1 MLQLLLRTVTR
12 FIRYDPG
19 AMRLVRGAHL
29 MMTVVAAGL
38 AANQFGPIAGGVSGF
53 TLSVLAAAAGAHV
66 LLFTPI
72 STRRQEAGDLWRLGL
87 IMIGFA
93 VFGMVSGLV
102 AGKHAPVVL
111 QAMWIAIIAIG
122 FGLEGFGAFWLRAGR
137 MISIFWLFVI
147 MSSVS
152 GSPGYWLPAMTVFGV
167 VLAFAIRIG
176 FWRPS
181 PDRTYLRV
189 ERANRQ
195 AMAGYLKLAA
205 NGQLSIDRHRR
216 INVSDIASLRSEL
229 DLSIDLIE
237 PGAPIRGLSVET
249 AAMMQL
255 ALEVVRDAM
264 AALSPESRSVLI
276 ENATFQEVVGQLHQ
290 RVATGKTQS
299 GETPFSVDWAE
310 LEAGFRREDKFQL
323 LRIVQ
328 AFERI
333 WNLAE
338 GTSELRADEDL
349 KEDTKSG
356 SWWQR
361 VSWRLAVQASVA
373 AGVGYG
379 IGIYFNLSHAYWV
392 TITVIVVLCG
402 SLGATMKKT
411 AQRTLGTAVGFLCAI
426 LLEPALAGAPDL
438 RIALIIILLPPIIVL
453 VERNYG
459 IAAGIISFLVLIGL
473 QALTGLPAAE
483 FWARLY
489 DTLIGAAVGLTAAWV
504 LFPNRSGDSVERLET
519 SYLNTCSEYLRA
531 EGGQE
536 GSNTL
541 DYPQLKATAHK
552 LLATARTYRTE
563 RAPWSSF
570 TKSSSKLDTLV
581 VLLADYIALY
591 RQARANVQ
599 ADAHKYATVEPVDA
613 LVARMDKRVQDEIRA
628 VLDGK
633 GKQTMPGLAEE
644 WRAAMP
650 ETSRIDTHFITDW
663 VAMLYYA
670 RKVIRCLDGFRQD
683 VD

>member
-1 MLQLLLRTVTR
+1 MLQLFLQSITR
-12 FIRYDPG
+12 VIRYDPG

-29 MMTVVAAGL
+29 MMTVVIAGL
-38 AANQFGPIAGGVSGF
+38 LANQLGPFADGLSGF
-53 TLSVLAAAAGAHV
+53 TLSVLAAAAGAHC

-72 STRRQEAGDLWRLGL
+72 STRKQEVSDLVWLGA
-87 IMIGFA
+87 IMTGLAF
-93 VFGMVSGLV
+93 FGMAAGLA
-102 AGKHAPVVL
+102 AGKNAAVVL
-111 QAMWIAIIAIG
+111 QSIWIAIIAIG
-122 FGLEGFGAFWLRAGR
+122 FGIEGFGQFWLRAGR

-152 GSPGYWLPAMTVFGV
+152 GLPGIWLPAMTIFGV
-167 VLAFAIRIG
+167 VLAFLIRIG

-181 PDRTYLRV
+181 PEKTYERV
-189 ERANRQ
+189 EKANRQ
-195 AMAGYLKLAA
+195 AMADYLKLAA
-205 NGQLSIDRHRR
+205 NGQLSIDRRR
-216 INVSDIASLRSEL
+216 RLNVSDVASLRAEL
-229 DLSIDLIE
+229 DLSIDLIDPE
-237 PGAPIRGLSVET
+237 AALRGLSVES

-264 AALSPESRSVLI
+264 AMLSPESRTELI
-276 ENATFQEVVGQLHQ
+276 ENATFQKVVGQLYV
-290 RVATGKTQS
+290 RMTTGEAPGGQ
-299 GETPFSVDWAE
+299 TPFDVDWPE
-310 LEAGFRREDKFQL
+310 LEVGFEKGDKFQL
-323 LRIVQ
+323 LRIAQ

-338 GTSELRADEDL
+338 GTSRLRADEDA
-349 KEDTKSG
+349 EVEVKSA
-356 SWWQR
+356 SWWQQI
-361 VSWRLAVQASVA
+361 SWRLAVQASVA
-373 AGVGYG
+373 ASVGYG

-411 AQRTLGTAVGFLCAI
+411 TQRTLGTAVGFLFAI
-426 LLEPALAGAPDL
+426 MLEPVLSGYPDI
-438 RIALIIILLPPIIVL
+438 RVVLIILLLPPIIVL
-453 VERNYG
+453 FERNYG

-473 QALTGLPAAE
+473 QTLTGLPAVE

-489 DTLIGAAVGLTAAWV
+489 DTLIGAAVGLTAAWA
-504 LFPNRSGDSVERLET
+504 LFPNRSGDSVEKLET
-519 SYLNTCSEYLRA
+519 SYLNTCSEYLKA
-531 EGGQE
+531 ENGQE
-536 GSNTL
+536 EADTL
-541 DYPQLKATAHK
+541 DYAELKATAHK

-581 VLLADYIALY
+581 VLLADYVALY

-599 ADAHKYATVEPVDA
+599 ADAGKYATVEPVET
-613 LVARMDKRVQDEIRA
+613 LVGRMDKRIQDEISA
-628 VLDGK
+628 VLNGK
-633 GKQTMPGLAEE
+633 GKQTVPGLAEE

-650 ETSRIDTHFITDW
+650 ETTETDTHFMTDW

-683 VD
+683 VG